1 MKKTIRLMAIA
12 VVLVISAAL
21 FASCGGGAS
30 TDIDLDSVDYSNVSL
45 TIKAGDYDRMKELV
59 DELGAGKYD
68 RNVIQITG
76 ENAKR
81 TSNCSILIKNDKG
94 VGLGVSWE
102 VINGKFPDDYPD
114 DGATI
119 TITGVLVKDSNG
131 ARVLKVPAD
140 KIEK

>member
-12 VVLVISAAL
+12 MVLVISAAL
-21 FASCGGGAS
+21 FASCGGGS

-45 TIKAGDYDRMKELV
+45 TIKAKDFDKMEEFLNEL
-59 DELGAGKYD
+59 ESGKYD
-68 RNVIQITG
+68 RNIVKITG

-94 VGLGVSWE
+94 VGRGVSWE
-102 VINGKFPDDYPD
+102 VVNGKFPDDYPD

>member
-1 MKKTIRLMAIA
+1 MAIA
-12 VVLVISAAL
+12 MVLVISAAL
-21 FASCGGGAS
+21 FASCGGGGS
-30 TDIDLDSVDYSNVSL
+30 TDIDLDSVDYSKVSL
-45 TIKAGDYDRMKELV
+45 TIKANDFDKMEEFHSEL
-59 DELGAGKYD
+59 ERGKYD
-68 RNVIQITG
+68 RNIIKITG

-81 TSNCSILIKNDKG
+81 NSNCSILIKNDKG